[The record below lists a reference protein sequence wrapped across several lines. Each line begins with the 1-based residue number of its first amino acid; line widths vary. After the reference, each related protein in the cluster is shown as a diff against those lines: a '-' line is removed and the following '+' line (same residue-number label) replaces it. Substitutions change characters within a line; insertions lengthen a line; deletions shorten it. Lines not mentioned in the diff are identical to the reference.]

1 MKPGSVHFIRI
12 LGLSKLTILTYH
24 GTERVYLADFVHHTV
39 IIGEC
44 YYMRIDLT
52 QGAFRV
58 LKRAERFPDLDRGI
72 SVLSVLFS
80 LFEEPESR
88 AYCWLH
94 EIPITLL
101 ELEEQLGMIAA
112 DETVLESVA
121 EPVADNEQVNTLSGP
136 KFVPSLE
143 EESDWNVQKQ
153 DVEEEHENE
162 QHDIKEQHVEEQHAE
177 KQYVEKQT
185 LGEQPLEQIPVQNRA
200 ELFKKQHPFYGPP
213 VPKPSLSGKKSQSFL
228 HWFLNEEPV
237 RLDRVHPDFESALYV
252 LLNRVRKK
260 SEVLDTSL
268 VYGPGNSVVKIK
280 PNYDLGFVEPTF
292 QIATEHLLLAVV
304 LAEDALGIGD
314 WLRNRGLDPLRLY
327 EKIENLYNVSEQAS
341 YFNPDFPD
349 SVEKEEEKDKD
360 EAASFAVSCEHSDEE
375 LEPVKP
381 DKPDKEV
388 ASTFLLDQSID
399 NGSSGLV
406 VRSEQRNLFR
416 ILDASAN
423 RAQEAVRVIE
433 DYVRFVLDDSDLTG
447 RLKEFRHELTQLLR
461 LLPEKDRLQSRD
473 TEEDVGTV
481 IQGRGEYQRR
491 NLKEV
496 LASNFSRLQ
505 ESLRSLE
512 EFAKIIS
519 IPLAQ
524 GLEQLRYRSYSFQKA
539 IVLCGQQHEGNLTSE
554 KPNEKSNVEQ
564 NEERNEGPSGG
575 TESGQKLRDRLNE
588 SQLYVLVDTRESEEE
603 FCEWVQTLIQAG
615 VDLLQLRDKRA
626 EDRHLLSRGLLLR
639 KMTARTNTLFIMND
653 RVDLALLCDADGVH
667 FGQEELTVQEGRRIL
682 GGEKLIGRSTH
693 NMEQVRKAMLEGAD
707 YIGIGPVFPSLTK
720 SFETFPGLD
729 FIRAVNTE
737 MAELPCP
744 AFAIGGITLDNF
756 EQVRATGQCRIA
768 VSSPILG
775 ATNPREMVQQF
786 KEKLKAATV

>member
-1 MKPGSVHFIRI
+1 M
-12 LGLSKLTILTYH
+12 GLSKETLLTYH
-24 GTERVYLADFVHHTV
+24 GTGRESIWPTSFTIV
-39 IIGEC
+39 ITDEC

-58 LKRAERFPDLDRGI
+58 LKRSERFPDLDRGV

-80 LFEEPESR
+80 LFAEPESR
-88 AYCWLH
+88 AYSWLH

-101 ELEEQLGMIAA
+101 ELKEHLGMISG
-112 DETVLESVA
+112 DETVFESVA
-121 EPVADNEQVNTLSGP
+121 EPVSDDEQVHTLSGQ
-136 KFVPSLE
+136 KLVTSLE
-143 EESDWNVQKQ
+143 NESAYNVQKQ
-153 DVEEEHENE
+153 DVEEEHEE
-162 QHDIKEQHVEEQHAE
+162 VQHGVKEQQVGEEHTEKQHTEKYSVDEQHAE
-177 KQYVEKQT
+177 KQDVAKQT
-185 LGEQPLEQIPVQNRA
+185 LGERLLEQIPVQDRA
-200 ELFKKQHPFYGPP
+200 ELFKKQHVFYGPP
-213 VPKPSLSGKKSQSFL
+213 VPKPGLAGKKSPSFL
-228 HWFLNEEPV
+228 HWFLNEQPV

-304 LAEDALGIGD
+304 LAEDALGIGR
-314 WLRNRGLDPLRLY
+314 WLRNKGLDPLRLY
-327 EKIENLYNVSEQAS
+327 EKIENLYKVSEPVS
-341 YFNPDFPD
+341 YFNPDPPD
-349 SVEKEEEKDKD
+349 SAEKEQTKD
-360 EAASFAVSCEHSDEE
+360 ETASFAVSDEHENEE
-375 LEPVKP
+375 GEPVE
-381 DKPDKEV
+381 PDKEV
-388 ASTFLLDQSID
+388 AFSFSLDQSID
-399 NGSSGLV
+399 NDPNGFVG
-406 VRSEQRNLFR
+406 RSEQRNLFR

-433 DYVRFVLDDSDLTG
+433 DYVRFGLDDSDLTG
-447 RLKEFRHELTQLLR
+447 RLKNFRHELTRLLR
-461 LLPEKDRLQSRD
+461 LLPEKDRLQARD

-481 IQGRGEYQRR
+481 IQGPGEYQRR
-491 NLKEV
+491 DLKEV

-524 GLEQLRYRSYSFQKA
+524 GLEQLRYHSYSFQKA

-554 KPNEKSNVEQ
+554 KPNERSNEKSNV
-564 NEERNEGPSGG
+564 ERNEGPNGG
-575 TESGQKLRDRLNE
+575 TEWGQKLRDRLNE

-603 FCEWVQTLIQAG
+603 FCELVQTLIEAG

-693 NMEQVRKAMLEGAD
+693 NLEQVRNAMLEGTD
-707 YIGIGPVFPSLTK
+707 YIGIGPVFPSWTK

-737 MAELPCP
+737 IAELTCP
-744 AFAIGGITLDNF
+744 AFAIGGITLENL
-756 EQVRATGQCRIA
+756 EQVRATGQFRIA
-768 VSSPILG
+768 ISSPILG
-775 ATNPREMVQQF
+775 ATNPREIVEQF
-786 KEKLKAATV
+786 KQKLSVPPV